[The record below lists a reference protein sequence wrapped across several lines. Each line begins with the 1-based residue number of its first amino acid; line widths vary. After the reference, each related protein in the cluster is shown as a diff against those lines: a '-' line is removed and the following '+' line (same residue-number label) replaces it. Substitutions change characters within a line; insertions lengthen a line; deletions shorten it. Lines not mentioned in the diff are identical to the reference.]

1 MLDRVNKAAGHQP
14 ELEQMYTIP
23 REKTLLK
30 NRFFGE
36 DEPNLCRTMT
46 GNMRLHEKGWRGI
59 QHWSVSQTGFIGM
72 ASMR

>member
-1 MLDRVNKAAGHQP
+1 MLDKANKASGHQQN
-14 ELEQMYTIP
+14 LEQMYMIS

-46 GNMRLHEKGWRGI
+46 QRVEKGFAKLI
-59 QHWSVSQTGFIGM
+59 S
-72 ASMR
+72 